1 MQGPGAPHFA
11 CTGCSGLYGGRLVRL
26 CRGGS
31 SVRPPGLTVPGCR
44 CLSIGEVFRALSGV
58 PPGRMVAFGMLL
70 RRHPC
75 WTAGFSAHVQ
85 FRRGQPFRPGCRC
98 VSGAVRSA
106 VPTGL
111 LHPSDPFPDVR
122 SEYTGCLSLCRL
134 RLTSACKVGLWGCAA
149 SRSGLVSPAS
159 RARYAPVRCRCRR
172 RAPRPAAPGARPRRV
187 RRRSG
192 RPTARRVPDRPA

>member
-11 CTGCSGLYGGRLVRL
+11 CTGCFGLYGGRLVRL
-26 CRGGS
+26 WRGGS
-31 SVRPPGLTVPGCR
+31 SIRFPGFAVPGCR
-44 CLSIGEVFRALSGV
+44 CQSIGEVFRVLSGV
-58 PPGRMVAFGMLL
+58 PLRPDGGLWDAAPQTPLL
-70 RRHPC
+70 DG
-75 WTAGFSAHVQ
+75 WV
-85 FRRGQPFRPGCRC
+85 FRPRAI
-98 VSGAVRSA
+98 SPWTA
-106 VPTGL
+106 VPTGLPLRFGCCPGAVSAGL

-149 SRSGLVSPAS
+149 SRSGFVSPAS

-172 RAPRPAAPGARPRRV
+172 RAPRPAAPGAQPRRV

-192 RPTARRVPDRPA
+192 RPTARRAPARPV